1 MEKIVPDIFAALGGS
16 TVIARGINTPV
27 QTVNDWLK
35 KGSPEIPP
43 WRRGD
48 VLSFARTLG
57 KLTEL
62 SPDALAYL
70 QSQER
75 PVRRQSPTEQQRDAA

>member
-1 MEKIVPDIFAALGGS
+1 MQEIVPLIFKALGGS
-16 TVIARGINTPV
+16 TTIAIGIGSPI

-35 KGSPEIPP
+35 KGKPEIPP
-43 WRRGD
+43 WRRAAIID
-48 VLSFARTLG
+48 FARREG

-62 SPDALAYL
+62 PAECLAYL

-75 PVRRQSPTEQQRDAA
+75 TVGSTKQNVAA

>member
-1 MEKIVPDIFAALGGS
+1 MEQIVPDIFAALGGS
-16 TVIARGINTPV
+16 TVIARGISTPV

-35 KGSPEIPP
+35 KGAPEIPP

-48 VLSFARTLG
+48 VLSFARSSG

-62 SPDALAYL
+62 SAGCLAYL

-75 PVRRQSPTEQQRDAA
+75 TVGSQAKAA